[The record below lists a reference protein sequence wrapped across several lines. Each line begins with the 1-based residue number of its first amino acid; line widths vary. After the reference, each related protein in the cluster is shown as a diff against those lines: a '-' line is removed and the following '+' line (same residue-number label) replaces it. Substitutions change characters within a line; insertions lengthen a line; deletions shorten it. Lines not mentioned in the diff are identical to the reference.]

1 MSRSSAIVPLL
12 LAVIAMPACGQRDAA
27 VAPAAVPASAPVA
40 ATAPAN
46 PATPAA
52 KPRPVVS
59 PEVAADRRV
68 TFRIKAPNAK
78 EAQVRGQWAKEPI
91 ALVRDDQGVW
101 VGTSPAPIDP
111 GVWEYSMAVD
121 GVGMIDPANSRIK
134 PMREPRTSILDLPS
148 TPAQPWDFQDVP
160 HGTVHQHDYLS
171 KAFGVQR
178 SLTVY
183 TPPGY
188 ESATAQSY
196 PLLVLQH
203 GSGDNQETWVAH
215 GHAHWILDNLI
226 AAGKA
231 KPMVVVMLF
240 GHQPPASQPVPES
253 GRFHSGLEAFRRE
266 LLDDALPLVES
277 HYRLKSGPAARA
289 ITGLSMGG
297 GQSLGVGLAERERFA
312 WVGAFSAAP
321 PEPAMVKA
329 ALDDAAGTNR
339 DLKLLWIAIGKDD
352 FLRVRN
358 EAFDADLTAHGIHHE
373 FQLTDG
379 GHAWPVWRRYLVEF
393 LPRLFTGD

>member
-1 MSRSSAIVPLL
+1 
-12 LAVIAMPACGQRDAA
+12 
-27 VAPAAVPASAPVA
+27 
-40 ATAPAN
+40 
-46 PATPAA
+46 
-52 KPRPVVS
+52 PRPVIS
-59 PEVAADRRV
+59 PEVAADRHV
-68 TFRIKAPNAK
+68 TFRIKAANAK
-78 EAQVRGQWAKEPI
+78 EVKVYGQWAKEPLI
-91 ALVRDDQGVW
+91 LARDDQGVW

-121 GVGMIDPANSRIK
+121 GVGMIDPANSAIK
-134 PMREPRTSILDLPS
+134 PMREPRTSILDLPA

-188 ESATAQSY
+188 ESATAESY

-203 GSGDNQETWVAH
+203 GSGDNQATWITH

-240 GHQPPASQPVPES
+240 GHQPPASQAVPES
-253 GRFHSGLEAFRRE
+253 GKYTSGLEAFRRE

-297 GQSLGVGLAERERFA
+297 GQALGVGLAERERFA

-321 PEPAMVKA
+321 PDAGMVKA

-352 FLRVRN
+352 FLRARN
-358 EAFDADLTAHGIHHE
+358 ETFAADLTAHAIQHE
-373 FQLTDG
+373 FQITDG
-379 GHAWPVWRRYLVEF
+379 GHSWPVWRRYLVEF
-393 LPRLFTGD
+393 LPRLFTGG